1 MNERDAQSTSTSTAR
16 KCVSVRRTPRSEDKG
31 SRTALPVQ
39 VGAMAMTQIWVLKE
53 RTMRRRAP
61 IAGRGYSP
69 EPYHLMEQ
77 GLRDVWREIWEL
89 RFFGRPVW
97 HMAITVGALSIIR
110 LGFLRLGATFWTHIS
125 IW

>member
-1 MNERDAQSTSTSTAR
+1 
-16 KCVSVRRTPRSEDKG
+16 
-31 SRTALPVQ
+31 
-39 VGAMAMTQIWVLKE
+39 
-53 RTMRRRAP
+53 
-61 IAGRGYSP
+61 
-69 EPYHLMEQ
+69 LMEQ

-110 LGFLRLGATFWTHIS
+110 LGFLRLGATFWTPSS